1 MKIPFKSMR
10 IKRFG
15 RAGGVTLPEV
25 LVAVSIF
32 SVIVVPFLG
41 TFLSATN
48 NNIASKDKLYSS
60 AMSQRAMDDIKARP
74 LLLEDRAGKGE
85 ALYQDEDMYRIYY
98 RIDEINRHDLPESS
112 DQYDLNLNN
121 ILMCQEFIVD
131 STSVSLDGSAYSLAS
146 GGVPEKY
153 NLVIKKNVTNYNYE
167 LYKGNIIQRTGG
179 IFPDAEINIKISFTE
194 EGTHKLELY
203 VNIDPS
209 VDKNVNFY
217 IVDDNDERL
226 VLINNGDKSFTRND
240 AISGQV
246 QYSDVLYKV
255 EITVY
260 KGEDAV
266 NRLVSF
272 VNK

>member
-1 MKIPFKSMR
+1 MKIPFKIIH
-10 IKRFG
+10 IKRVG

-41 TFLSATN
+41 TFLSATH

-60 AMSQRAMDDIKARP
+60 SMSQRAMDDIKARP
-74 LLLEDRAGKGE
+74 LLLEGQAGKGE
-85 ALYQDEDMYRIYY
+85 TLYQDEGMYRIYY

-131 STSVSLDGSAYSLAS
+131 STSVNLDGSAYSLVN
-146 GGVPEKY
+146 GGVREKY
-153 NLVIKKNVTNYNYE
+153 NLVIKKSMTSYNYE
-167 LYKGNIIQRTGG
+167 FYKGNILQKTGG
-179 IFPDAEINIKISFTE
+179 ITPDEEINEKISFVE
-194 EGTHKLELY
+194 DGADKLELH

-217 IVDDNDERL
+217 IVDDNNERL
-226 VLINNGDKSFTRND
+226 VLINGGDKSFTRNY
-240 AISGQV
+240 AVSGQV

-255 EITVY
+255 EVVVY
-260 KGEDAV
+260 KGADVV
-266 NRLVSF
+266 NKLVSF